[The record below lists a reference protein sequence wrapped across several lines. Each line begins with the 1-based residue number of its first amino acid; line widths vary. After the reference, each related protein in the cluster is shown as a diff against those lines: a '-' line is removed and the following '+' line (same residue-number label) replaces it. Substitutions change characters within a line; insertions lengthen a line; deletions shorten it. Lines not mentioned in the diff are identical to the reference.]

1 MTKAEVLKKSTF
13 GKRVAEDEI
22 DALGEYFVRT
32 SLYDRIFAGH
42 VDVIYGAKGS
52 GKSAIY
58 FSLLKAD
65 KELLGSGILVKS
77 GENPRGTPAFKD
89 LISDPPATEGEFRGL
104 WKLYCLSLVGI
115 VLRDFKVTGDEAS
128 KVISY
133 LEAADLLPAEGTL
146 AALIR

>member
-1 MTKAEVLKKSTF
+1 MAE
-13 GKRVAEDEI
+13 EEI

-32 SLYDRIFAGH
+32 SLYERILAGH

-65 KELLGSGILVKS
+65 NELFGSGILVKS

-89 LISDPPATEGEFRGL
+89 LVSDPPATEEEFRGL
-104 WKLYCLSLVGI
+104 
-115 VLRDFKVTGDEAS
+115 
-128 KVISY
+128 
-133 LEAADLLPAEGTL
+133 
-146 AALIR
+146 